1 MIHKHITHSHT
12 RAHRR
17 LSPYIQKSDSQRES
31 IGSLWVS
38 SQQTINAL
46 AKKKRRRRS
55 PHAFNCSRQGGIH
68 GSLLAFG
75 LAMRTNQMASIFI
88 LFFSLWF
95 GHGYKLKSS
104 LISTKTHTLDS
115 AIVVQI
121 KELAS
126 SNLKILWFGHHGTSQ
141 GAYLHILCS

>member
-1 MIHKHITHSHT
+1 VLREYQEEQGDHSQ
-12 RAHRR
+12 
-17 LSPYIQKSDSQRES
+17 PQS
-31 IGSLWVS
+31 IGSPLGKFTANNQRTS
-38 SQQTINAL
+38 KEEE
-46 AKKKRRRRS
+46 KKKERS
-55 PHAFNCSRQGGIH
+55 REFNCSRQGGIH

-95 GHGYKLKSS
+95 GHWYKPRSS
-104 LISTKTHTLDS
+104 LISIKTHALDS